1 MRIMG
6 LDVGSK
12 TVGVAISD
20 ELHLIAQA
28 LMTIRRSTHAS
39 TLAKLRGLAEEHEVE
54 RIVVGLPL
62 HMNGTEGPEA
72 GNAREFGQSVAAA
85 LGQPV
90 EFWDERLS
98 TVAAER
104 VLLEGNVSRQKR
116 RQVIDHLAAA
126 IILQGWLDAH
136 QREP

>member
-28 LMTIRRSTHAS
+28 LLTIRRSTHAS
-39 TLAKLRGLAEEHEVE
+39 TLAKLRGLAEEHGVE

-62 HMNGTEGPEA
+62 HMNGTEGREA
-72 GNAREFGQSVAAA
+72 NNAREFGQSVAAA

-116 RQVIDHLAAA
+116 KQVIDHLAAA

-136 QREP
+136 QSER